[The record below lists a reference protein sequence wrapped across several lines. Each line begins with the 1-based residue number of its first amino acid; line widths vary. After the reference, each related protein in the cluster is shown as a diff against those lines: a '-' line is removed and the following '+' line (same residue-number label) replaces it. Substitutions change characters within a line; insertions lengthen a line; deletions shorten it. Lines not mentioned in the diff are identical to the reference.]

1 MFMISFT
8 LLLATGVKLII
19 NPLGLRSRAHPR
31 SYQQLHYTRTYQCLR
46 NPWFLP

>member
-1 MFMISFT
+1 MLMISFT

-31 SYQQLHYTRTYQCLR
+31 SYQQLHYTRTCKCPH
-46 NPWFLP
+46 NPGSLS